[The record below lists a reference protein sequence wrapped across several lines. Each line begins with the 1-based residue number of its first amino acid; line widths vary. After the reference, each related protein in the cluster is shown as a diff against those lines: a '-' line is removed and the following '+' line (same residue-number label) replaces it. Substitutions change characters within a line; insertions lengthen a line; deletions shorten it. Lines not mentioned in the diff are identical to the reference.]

1 MVCGWLRVS
10 LRMAGVGSLKEKRHL
25 LRSVLDRLG
34 RERMVAA
41 AEVGD
46 HDLWGNAE
54 IGVGAVGGDAIQVE
68 RLLQWAEELITSEPR
83 WEVLSVE
90 RSIEAFEPME
100 PES

>member
-1 MVCGWLRVS
+1 MVVGWLRIS
-10 LRMAGVGSLKEKRHL
+10 LRLPGIGSLKEKRHL
-25 LRSVLDRLG
+25 LRSVLDRMG

-54 IGVGAVGGDAIQVE
+54 IGVGTVAGDAIQVE
-68 RLLQWAEELITSEPR
+68 RLLQWAEESIASEPR

-90 RSIEAFEPME
+90 RSIEPFSPME